1 MLATSRDIEA
11 FVLLA
16 CAVFLIFLRTY
27 VRLDLVGLKNLKLD
41 DYLMLLTGA
50 LFISETTLA
59 YLVVANYD
67 GLTNSYLTS
76 EERAV
81 LDPNSTEYYKRVSGS
96 KIQVLGW
103 SLYVMTLWL
112 GKSRLAIF
120 SSRLTTGL
128 MQFDTRVRVAYIFL
142 GVVYLA
148 TALSI
153 LLSCQPMHKF
163 WQINPDPGIYICQPT
178 VSKVYIL
185 VGVVLNVFTDAF
197 LLCIPLPLLWK
208 VEIGLKRKISLMI
221 LFSGGIFIIAASII
235 RAAMVLSS
243 GPDGAV
249 QGSKWACRETFVSIA
264 IANLPIIFP
273 LIRTCANKIGL
284 SALFSPSGRP
294 SNSHP
299 LSSKRAS
306 GRELPSRSTKRHHP
320 LSIPGST
327 EWDTEENIL
336 VNTNHAHASINALEN
351 GSMKSGDNDKP
362 NRGAGIMKEVTI
374 VQESGPSP

>member
-16 CAVFLIFLRTY
+16 CALH
-27 VRLDLVGLKNLKLD
+27 

-67 GLTNSYLTS
+67 GLTNSYMTS

-103 SLYVMTLWL
+103 SL
-112 GKSRLAIF
+112 
-120 SSRLTTGL
+120 TGL

-163 WQINPDPGIYICQPT
+163 WQINPDPGI
-178 VSKVYIL
+178 SKVYIL

-284 SALFSPSGRP
+284 SALFSSSGRP